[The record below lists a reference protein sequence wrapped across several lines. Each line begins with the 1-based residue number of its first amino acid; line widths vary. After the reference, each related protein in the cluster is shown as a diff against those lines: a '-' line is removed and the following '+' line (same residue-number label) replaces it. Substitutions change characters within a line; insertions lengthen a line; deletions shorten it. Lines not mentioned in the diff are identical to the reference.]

1 MKLTAEHLVY
11 THPGARE
18 PLLNG
23 VSLEIAPGRI
33 SALLGRNGS
42 GKSTLVRLLSGYLK
56 PGSGSVELDG
66 RPVSAWTPAERVRRL
81 AVVQQHV
88 PVPLADYT
96 VRETVAMGLGGVSR
110 LSGALFQEQSDRL
123 ERTLDLLDLAALADR
138 PCGML
143 SGGERQR
150 VFTAAALVRSPG
162 VLLLDEPTSA
172 ADPAVTGKIVS
183 LLRVLAPEVGILVV
197 THDLQLALDCAGHVM
212 LLHEGRIAAAGV
224 PADVLTPETLEPV
237 YGCPFRRFDCG
248 GRPAI
253 LPE

>member
-1 MKLTAEHLVY
+1 MKLTAEQLVF
-11 THPGARE
+11 THPGAHE

-56 PGSGSVELDG
+56 PDSGSVILDG
-66 RPVSAWTPAERVRRL
+66 RPVSDWSSAERVRRL

-88 PVPLADYT
+88 AAPLTDFT
-96 VRETVAMGLGGVSR
+96 VRETVAMGLTGVSR
-110 LSGALFQEQSDRL
+110 LSGALSPEQSEHL
-123 ERTLDLLDLAALADR
+123 EHTLELLDLAALSDR
-138 PCGML
+138 PCGTL

-150 VFTAAALVRSPG
+150 VFTAVALVRSPG
-162 VLLLDEPTSA
+162 LLLLDEPTSA

-183 LLRVLAPEVGILVV
+183 LLRRLTPEVGILVV
-197 THDLQLALDCAGHVM
+197 THDLQLALDCAGYVM
-212 LLHEGRIAAAGV
+212 LLHGGRIAAAGN
-224 PADVLTPETLEPV
+224 PADVLTPETLSPV
-237 YGCPFRRFDCG
+237 YGCPFRRFECG
-248 GRPAI
+248 GRPVI

>member
-1 MKLTAEHLVY
+1 MKLSAEQIVY

-23 VSLEIAPGRI
+23 ISLEIAPGRI

-42 GKSTLVRLLSGYLK
+42 GKSTLVRILSGYLK
-56 PGSGSVELDG
+56 PDSGSVTLND
-66 RPVSAWTPAERVRRL
+66 RPVSAWSPAERVRRL

-88 PVPLADYT
+88 PVPLTDYT

-110 LSGALFQEQSDRL
+110 LSGALTSEQSDSLDHTL
-123 ERTLDLLDLAALADR
+123 EMLDLTELADR
-138 PCGML
+138 PCGTL

-162 VLLLDEPTSA
+162 LLLLDEPTSA
-172 ADPAVTGKIVS
+172 ADPAVTRKIVS
-183 LLRVLAPEVGILVV
+183 LLRTLAPEVGILIV
-197 THDLQLALDCAGHVM
+197 THDLQLALDCAGYVM
-212 LLHEGRIAAAGV
+212 LLHAGRIAAAGA

-237 YGCPFRRFDCG
+237 YGCPFKRFDCG

-253 LPE
+253 LPN

>member
-1 MKLTAEHLVY
+1 MKLTAEQIVY

-23 VSLEIAPGRI
+23 ISLEIAPGRI

-42 GKSTLVRLLSGYLK
+42 GKSTLVRILSGYLK
-56 PGSGSVELDG
+56 PDSGTVMLDD
-66 RPVSAWTPAERVRRL
+66 RPVSEWSPAERVRRL

-88 PVPLADYT
+88 PVPLTDYT

-110 LSGALFQEQSDRL
+110 LSGALTSEQSDRL
-123 ERTLDLLDLAALADR
+123 NHTLELLDLTDLADR
-138 PCGML
+138 PCGTL

-162 VLLLDEPTSA
+162 LLLLDEPTSA
-172 ADPAVTGKIVS
+172 ADPAVTRKIVS
-183 LLRVLAPEVGILVV
+183 LLRTLAPEVGILIV

-212 LLHEGRIAAAGV
+212 LLHAGRIAAAGN

-237 YGCPFRRFDCG
+237 YGCPFRRFDCD

-253 LPE
+253 LPN

>member
-1 MKLTAEHLVY
+1 MKLNAEQLVY
-11 THPGARE
+11 THPRASE

-56 PGSGSVELDG
+56 PDSGSVTLDG
-66 RPVSAWTPAERVRRL
+66 RPVAEWSPAERVRRL

-88 PVPLADYT
+88 AAPLTDYT
-96 VRETVAMGLGGVSR
+96 VRETVAMGLTGVSR
-110 LSGALFQEQSDRL
+110 LSGALSPEQSVRL
-123 ERTLDLLDLAALADR
+123 EQTLELLDLTELADR
-138 PCGML
+138 PCGTL

-162 VLLLDEPTSA
+162 LLLLDEPTSA
-172 ADPAVTGKIVS
+172 ADPAVTRKIVS
-183 LLRVLAPEVGILVV
+183 LLRRLAPEVGILVV
-197 THDLQLALDCAGHVM
+197 THDLQLALDCAGYAM
-212 LLHEGRIAAAGV
+212 LLHEGRIVAAGA
-224 PADVLTPETLEPV
+224 PSDILTPETLPPV
-237 YGCPFRRFDCG
+237 YGCPFRRFDCE
-248 GRPAI
+248 GRPVI

>member
-1 MKLTAEHLVY
+1 MKLTAEQLVY

-42 GKSTLVRLLSGYLK
+42 GKSTLVRLLSGYLE
-56 PGSGSVELDG
+56 PDSGAVTLDG
-66 RPVSAWTPAERVRRL
+66 RPVGDWSPSERVRRL

-88 PVPLADYT
+88 AAPLTDYT
-96 VRETVAMGLGGVSR
+96 VREAVAMGLTGVSR
-110 LSGALFQEQSDRL
+110 LSGALSTEQSERL
-123 ERTLDLLDLAALADR
+123 DRTLELLDLTPLADR
-138 PCGML
+138 PCGTL

-162 VLLLDEPTSA
+162 LLLLDEPTSA
-172 ADPAVTGKIVS
+172 ADPAVTRKIVS
-183 LLRVLAPEVGILVV
+183 LLRRLSPEVGILVI
-197 THDLQLALDCAGHVM
+197 THDLQLALDCAGFVM
-212 LLHEGRIAAAGV
+212 LLHEGRIAAAGE
-224 PADVLTPETLEPV
+224 PADVLTPETLSPV
-237 YGCPFRRFDCG
+237 YGCPFRRFDCV
-248 GRPAI
+248 GRPVI

>member
-1 MKLTAEHLVY
+1 MKLTAEQIVY
-11 THPGARE
+11 THPGVRE

-23 VSLEIAPGRI
+23 ISLEIAPGRI

-42 GKSTLVRLLSGYLK
+42 GKSTLVRILSGYLK
-56 PGSGSVELDG
+56 PDSGAVTLDG

-88 PVPLADYT
+88 PVPLTDYT
-96 VRETVAMGLGGVSR
+96 VRETVAMGLDGVSR
-110 LSGALFQEQSDRL
+110 LSGALTSEQSDCLDHTL
-123 ERTLDLLDLAALADR
+123 EMLDLTELADR
-138 PCGML
+138 PCGTL

-162 VLLLDEPTSA
+162 LLLLDEPTSA
-172 ADPAVTGKIVS
+172 ADPAVTRKIVS
-183 LLRVLAPEVGILVV
+183 LLRTLAPEVGILIV
-197 THDLQLALDCAGHVM
+197 THDLQLALDCAGYVM
-212 LLHEGRIAAAGV
+212 LLHAGRIAAAGA

-237 YGCPFRRFDCG
+237 YGCPFRRFDFE

-253 LPE
+253 LPA

>member
-1 MKLTAEHLVY
+1 MKLTAEQIVY
-11 THPGARE
+11 THPGAKE
-18 PLLNG
+18 PILNG
-23 VSLEIAPGRI
+23 ISLEIAPGRI

-56 PGSGSVELDG
+56 PDSGSVMLDG
-66 RPVSAWTPAERVRRL
+66 RPVSAWTPDQRVRRL

-96 VRETVAMGLGGVSR
+96 VRETVAMGLTGVSR
-110 LSGALFQEQSDRL
+110 LSGAPSPAQSERL
-123 ERTLDLLDLAALADR
+123 DRTLELLDLVPLRDR
-138 PCGML
+138 PCGTL

-162 VLLLDEPTSA
+162 LLLLDEPTSA
-172 ADPAVTGKIVS
+172 ADPAVTMKIVS
-183 LLRVLAPEVGILVV
+183 LLRGLAREVGILIV
-197 THDLQLALDCAGHVM
+197 THDLQLALDCAGYVM
-212 LLHEGRIAAAGV
+212 LLHDGRIAAAGA
-224 PADVLTPETLEPV
+224 PADVLNPETLEPV
-237 YGCPFRRFDCG
+237 YGCSFRCFDCG

>member
-1 MKLTAEHLVY
+1 MKLIAEQIVY

-23 VSLEIAPGRI
+23 ISLEVAPGGI

-42 GKSTLVRLLSGYLK
+42 GKSTLVRILSGYLK
-56 PGSGSVELDG
+56 PDSGSVTLDG
-66 RPVSAWTPAERVRRL
+66 RPVSAWSPAERVRRL

-88 PVPLADYT
+88 PVPLTDCT
-96 VRETVAMGLGGVSR
+96 VRETVAMGLPGVSR
-110 LSGALFQEQSDRL
+110 LSGALSPAQTEHL
-123 ERTLDLLDLAALADR
+123 EHTLELLELTSLARR
-138 PCGML
+138 PCGTL

-162 VLLLDEPTSA
+162 LLLLDEPTSA
-172 ADPAVTGKIVS
+172 ADPAVTMKTVS
-183 LLRVLAPEVGILVV
+183 LLRRLAPEVGILIV
-197 THDLQLALDCAGHVM
+197 THDLQLALDCARHVM
-212 LLHEGRIAAAGV
+212 LLHDGCIAAAGT
-224 PADVLTPETLEPV
+224 PAEVLNPETLEPV
-237 YGCPFRRFDCG
+237 YGCAFRRFDYG

>member
-1 MKLTAEHLVY
+1 MKLSATHLVF

-23 VSLEIAPGRI
+23 ISLEIAPGRI

-56 PGSGSVELDG
+56 PDSGTVELDG
-66 RPVSAWTPAERVRRL
+66 RSVSEWSSAERVRRL

-88 PVPLADYT
+88 AAPLTDYT
-96 VRETVAMGLGGVSR
+96 VRETVAMGLTGVSR
-110 LSGALFQEQSDRL
+110 LSGALSPEQSDRL
-123 ERTLDLLDLAALADR
+123 ERTLDMLDLLPLAGR
-138 PCGML
+138 LCGTL

-162 VLLLDEPTSA
+162 LLLLDEPTSA
-172 ADPAVTGKIVS
+172 ADPAVTMKTVS
-183 LLRVLAPEVGILVV
+183 LLRRLAPEIGILVV
-197 THDLQLALDCAGHVM
+197 THDLQLALDCAGYAM
-212 LLHEGRIAAAGV
+212 LLHGGRIAAEGA
-224 PADVLTPETLEPV
+224 PADILTPETLAPV
-237 YGCPFRRFDCG
+237 YGCPFRRFECE
-248 GRPAI
+248 GRPVI

>member
-1 MKLTAEHLVY
+1 MKLTAEQLVY

-33 SALLGRNGS
+33 AALLGRNGS
-42 GKSTLVRLLSGYLK
+42 GKSTLVRLLSGYLN
-56 PGSGSVELDG
+56 PDSGSVTLDG
-66 RPVSAWTPAERVRRL
+66 RPVSEWSPTERVRRL

-88 PVPLADYT
+88 AAPLTDYT
-96 VRETVAMGLGGVSR
+96 VRETVAMGLTGVSR
-110 LSGALFQEQSDRL
+110 LSGALSPEQSVRL
-123 ERTLDLLDLAALADR
+123 EQTIDLLDLASFADR
-138 PCGML
+138 PCGTL

-162 VLLLDEPTSA
+162 LLLLDEPTSA
-172 ADPAVTGKIVS
+172 ADPAVTRKIVS
-183 LLRVLAPEVGILVV
+183 LLRRLAPEVGILVV
-197 THDLQLALDCAGHVM
+197 THDLQLALDCAGYVM
-212 LLHEGRIAAAGV
+212 LLHAGRIAAAGA

-248 GRPAI
+248 GRPVI

>member
-1 MKLTAEHLVY
+1 MKLTAEQIVY

-23 VSLEIAPGRI
+23 VSLEVAPGGI

-42 GKSTLVRLLSGYLK
+42 GKSTLVRILSGFLK
-56 PGSGSVELDG
+56 PDSGSVTLDG
-66 RPVSAWTPAERVRRL
+66 RPVSAWSPAERVRRL

-88 PVPLADYT
+88 PVPLTDCT
-96 VRETVAMGLGGVSR
+96 VRETVAMGLPGVSR
-110 LSGALFQEQSDRL
+110 LSGALSPAQMERL
-123 ERTLDLLDLAALADR
+123 ERTLELLELTSLAGR
-138 PCGML
+138 PCGTL

-162 VLLLDEPTSA
+162 LLLLDEPTSA
-172 ADPAVTGKIVS
+172 ADPAVTMKTVS
-183 LLRVLAPEVGILVV
+183 LLRRLAPEVGILIV

-212 LLHEGRIAAAGV
+212 LLHDGRIAAAGT
-224 PADVLTPETLEPV
+224 AAEVLTPETLEPV
-237 YGCPFRRFDCG
+237 YGCAFRRFDCG

>member
-1 MKLTAEHLVY
+1 MKLTAEQIVY

-23 VSLEIAPGRI
+23 ISLEIAPGRI

-42 GKSTLVRLLSGYLK
+42 GKSTLVRILSGYLK
-56 PGSGSVELDG
+56 PDTGTVTLDG

-88 PVPLADYT
+88 PVPLTDYT
-96 VRETVAMGLGGVSR
+96 VRETVAMGLVGVSR
-110 LSGALFQEQSDRL
+110 LSGALTSDQSEHL
-123 ERTLDLLDLAALADR
+123 EHALEMLDLTELADR
-138 PCGML
+138 PCGTL

-162 VLLLDEPTSA
+162 LLLLDEPTSA
-172 ADPAVTGKIVS
+172 ADPAVTRKIVS
-183 LLRVLAPEVGILVV
+183 LLRTLAPEVGILIV
-197 THDLQLALDCAGHVM
+197 THDLQLALDCAGYVM
-212 LLHEGRIAAAGV
+212 LLHAGRIAAAGA

-237 YGCPFRRFDCG
+237 YGCPFRLFDCG

-253 LPE
+253 LPN

>member
-1 MKLTAEHLVY
+1 MKLTAEQLVY
-11 THPGARE
+11 THPEAHE

-23 VSLEIAPGRI
+23 ISLEIAPGRI

-42 GKSTLVRLLSGYLK
+42 GKSTLVRLLSGFLN
-56 PGSGSVELDG
+56 PDSGSVMLDG
-66 RPVSAWTPAERVRRL
+66 RPVSAWTPSERVRRL

-88 PVPLADYT
+88 PVPLTDYT
-96 VRETVAMGLGGVSR
+96 VRETVAMGLTGVSR
-110 LSGALFQEQSDRL
+110 LSGRLSPEQSDRL
-123 ERTLDLLDLAALADR
+123 ERTLAMLDLAGLADR
-138 PCGML
+138 PCGSL

-162 VLLLDEPTSA
+162 LLLLDEPTSA
-172 ADPAVTGKIVS
+172 ADPAVTRKIVS
-183 LLRVLAPEVGILVV
+183 LLRTLAPEVGILIV
-197 THDLQLALDCAGHVM
+197 THDLQLALDCAGFAM
-212 LLHEGRIAAAGV
+212 LLHDGRIAAAGD

-248 GRPAI
+248 GRPVI

>member
-1 MKLTAEHLVY
+1 MKLTAEQLVY
-11 THPGARE
+11 THPGARG

-23 VSLEIAPGRI
+23 ISLEIAPGRI

-56 PGSGSVELDG
+56 PDSGSVTLDG
-66 RPVSAWTPAERVRRL
+66 RPVSAWTPTERVRRL

-88 PVPLADYT
+88 PVPLTDYS

-110 LSGALFQEQSDRL
+110 LSGALSPAQSERL
-123 ERTLDLLDLAALADR
+123 ERTLELLDLAALADR
-138 PCGML
+138 PCGTL

-162 VLLLDEPTSA
+162 LLLLDEPTSA

-183 LLRVLAPEVGILVV
+183 LLRTLAPEVGILIV
-197 THDLQLALDCAGHVM
+197 THDLQLALDCAGYVM
-212 LLHEGRIAAAGV
+212 LLHVGRIAAAGK

-237 YGCPFRRFDCG
+237 YGCSFRRFDCG

>member
-1 MKLTAEHLVY
+1 MKLTAEQLVY
-11 THPGARE
+11 THPGAKE
-18 PLLNG
+18 PILNG

-56 PGSGSVELDG
+56 PDSGTVMLDG
-66 RPVSAWTPAERVRRL
+66 RSVSAWTPDERVRRL

-96 VRETVAMGLGGVSR
+96 VRETVAMGLSGVSR
-110 LSGALFQEQSDRL
+110 LSGAPSPAQSERL
-123 ERTLDLLDLAALADR
+123 DRTLELLDLVSLRDR
-138 PCGML
+138 PCGSL

-150 VFTAAALVRSPG
+150 VFTAAALVRSPSL
-162 VLLLDEPTSA
+162 LLLDEPTSA
-172 ADPAVTGKIVS
+172 ADPAVTMKIVS
-183 LLRVLAPEVGILVV
+183 LLRGLAPEVGILIV
-197 THDLQLALDCAGHVM
+197 THDLQLALDCAGYVM
-212 LLHEGRIAAAGV
+212 LLHAGRIAAAGA
-224 PADVLTPETLEPV
+224 PSDVLTPETLEPV

>member
-1 MKLTAEHLVY
+1 MNLTAKEVVY
-11 THPGARE
+11 THPGTRK
-18 PLLNG
+18 PLLDG

-42 GKSTLVRLLSGYLK
+42 GKSTLVRILSGYLK
-56 PGSGSVELDG
+56 PDSGSVILDG
-66 RPVSAWTPAERVRRL
+66 RPVSAWTPGERVCRL

-88 PVPLADYT
+88 PVPLTDYT

-110 LSGALFQEQSDRL
+110 LSGALSPEQSDRL
-123 ERTLDLLDLAALADR
+123 EHSLELLDLTALADR
-138 PCGML
+138 PCGTL

-183 LLRVLAPEVGILVV
+183 LLRRLAPEVGILVV

-212 LLHEGRIAAAGV
+212 LLHDGRIAAAGSPAEVLV
-224 PADVLTPETLEPV
+224 PDTLEPV
-237 YGCPFRRFDCG
+237 YGCSFRRFDCG